1 MTGVLA
7 DVLAAAVIA
16 ALAGMGIGGGG
27 LLVLYLVIIKGMGQ
41 TEAQG
46 LNLVFFICAAT
57 SSLWWH
63 GRKGRVDWRR
73 IITVGAIGTV
83 GAVLGAFSAT
93 SVSPETVRK
102 AFGWMLVVSGA
113 MVLLGKR
120 KNKK

>member
-1 MTGVLA
+1 MWLMA

-57 SSLWWH
+57 ASLWWH

-73 IITVGAIGTV
+73 IFTMGAIGTV
-83 GAVLGAFSAT
+83 GAVLGALAAT
-93 SVSPETVRK
+93 SVSSETVRK
-102 AFGWMLVVSGA
+102 AFGWMMIISGGV
-113 MVLLGKR
+113 VLLGGR